1 MRRPAVRRALARRGN
16 VARTSRAVARTL
28 CAPGATWFDRGMII
42 EPSVV
47 HGLIAAQFPHWSD
60 LPVEAVGA
68 SGTANAIFRLG
79 PDKAVRLPRTEGS
92 AADVA
97 TEHRWLP
104 LLASRLPFPVP
115 IPLAQGVP
123 DRAFPRSWSVCTW
136 LDGTNLIPGDGSS
149 ASELLAADLAEFV
162 LALRRIAPADAP
174 AAYRSESLASRDT
187 ETSEALATLDES
199 FDGSLDGVLDGSRGG
214 ALDAARDGALDRVL
228 DRASA
233 TAVWHEAVSAEPFTG
248 RPVWVHGDLQPGN
261 VLVADGRLTAVID
274 FGCTGLADPA
284 VDLIAAWYLLTAGA
298 RETFRTAVEADDA
311 TWTRGRG
318 WALSIALMELAHYR
332 DTNPVMAR
340 IAAHVITEILTD
352 HSRARVGPPSSP

>member
-1 MRRPAVRRALARRGN
+1 
-16 VARTSRAVARTL
+16 
-28 CAPGATWFDRGMII
+28 MII

-79 PDKAVRLPRTEGS
+79 ADKAVRLPRTEGS

-115 IPLAQGVP
+115 LPLAQGVP
-123 DRAFPRSWSVCTW
+123 DRAFPRPWSVCTW
-136 LDGTNLIPGDGSS
+136 LDGTNPRPGDGSS

-162 LALRRIAPADAP
+162 LALRRIDPADAP
-174 AAYRSESLASRDT
+174 PAYRSESLASRDT
-187 ETSEALATLDES
+187 ETSEALATLD
-199 FDGSLDGVLDGSRGG
+199 GSLDGVLDGSRGG
-214 ALDAARDGALDRVL
+214 ARDGALDKAL

-233 TAVWHEAVSAEPFTG
+233 TAVWQEAVSAEPFTG

-298 RETFRTAVEADDA
+298 RETFRTAVAADDA

-332 DTNPVMAR
+332 DTNMVMAR
-340 IAAHVITEILTD
+340 IAAHVIAEILTD
-352 HSRARVGPPSSP
+352 HSRARVRLPSSP

>member
-1 MRRPAVRRALARRGN
+1 
-16 VARTSRAVARTL
+16 
-28 CAPGATWFDRGMII
+28 MII

-79 PDKAVRLPRTEGS
+79 ADKAVRLPRTEGS

-115 IPLAQGVP
+115 LPLAQGVP
-123 DRAFPRSWSVCTW
+123 DRSFPRPWSVCTW
-136 LDGTNLIPGDGSS
+136 LDGTNPRPGDGSS

-162 LALRRIAPADAP
+162 LALRRIDPADAP

-187 ETSEALATLDES
+187 ETSEALATLDE
-199 FDGSLDGVLDGSRGG
+199 FLDGSRDGVLDGVLDGSRGG
-214 ALDAARDGALDRVL
+214 ALNGALDRAL
-228 DRASA
+228 DRTVDRANA

-284 VDLIAAWYLLTAGA
+284 VDLIAAWYLLTAEA
-298 RETFRTAVEADDA
+298 RETFRTAVAADDA

-340 IAAHVITEILTD
+340 IAAHVIAEILTD
-352 HSRARVGPPSSP
+352 HSRARVRPPSSP

>member
-1 MRRPAVRRALARRGN
+1 
-16 VARTSRAVARTL
+16 
-28 CAPGATWFDRGMII
+28 MII
-42 EPSVV
+42 EPSLV
-47 HGLIAAQFPHWSD
+47 HGLIAAQFPHWAD

-68 SGTANAIFRLG
+68 SGTANAIYRLG
-79 PDKAVRLPRTEGS
+79 ADKAVRLPRTEGS

-115 IPLAQGVP
+115 LPLVQGVP
-123 DRAFPRSWSVCTW
+123 DKAFPRPWSVCTW
-136 LDGTNLIPGDGSS
+136 LDGANPRPGDGSS

-162 LALRRIAPADAP
+162 LALRRIDPADAP
-174 AAYRSESLASRDT
+174 PAYRSEPLASRDPAAR
-187 ETSEALATLDES
+187 EALAA
-199 FDGSLDGVLDGSRGG
+199 LDG
-214 ALDAARDGALDRVL
+214 VL

-233 TAVWHEAVSAEPFTG
+233 TAAWNEALTAEPFTD

-298 RETFRTAVEADDA
+298 RETFRTAVAADDA
-311 TWTRGRG
+311 TWTRGRC

-332 DTNPVMAR
+332 DTNPVMAG
-340 IAAHVITEILTD
+340 IAAQVIDEILAEGRGPGGEPLSGTTR
-352 HSRARVGPPSSP
+352 SRTF